1 MALEED
7 IDDGMS
13 DYDSQ
18 LDQNNG
24 NLLGSP
30 SLRLHDVMIVKSDDD
45 ENPYG
50 YNIILNKK

>member
-30 SLRLHDVMIVKSDDD
+30 TLRLHDVKIVKSDDD
-45 ENPYG
+45 ENPHG